1 MIESS
6 LARWSGWIAVA
17 LVVMAALVPLAHR
30 LRYVR
35 RAAPD
40 SRAIRGHVTLGI
52 ATALFA
58 FGHTLTSL
66 TALGS
71 ERATAAGNLA
81 LVPGCLAFLIIVAHV
96 GVGLQLR
103 DPKLRDRASKR
114 RTHLTTAILIALA
127 VGVHVGAL
135 LSSGA
140 P

>member
-17 LVVMAALVPLAHR
+17 LVVMAAVVPLAHR
-30 LRYVR
+30 LRHQR
-35 RAAPD
+35 RAAPE
-40 SRAIRGHVTLGI
+40 SPPIRAHVALGI
-52 ATALFA
+52 ATALFG
-58 FGHTLTSL
+58 FGHTLTAL

-81 LVPGCLAFLIIVAHV
+81 LVPGCAAFLVIVAHV

-114 RTHLTTAILIALA
+114 RTHQTTAILIALA

-135 LSSGA
+135 LASGN

>member
-17 LVVMAALVPLAHR
+17 LVVAAALMPIWQR
-30 LRYVR
+30 LRFAR
-35 RAAPD
+35 RASPD
-40 SRAIRGHVTLGI
+40 SPPMRAHVTLGI
-52 ATALFA
+52 ATALFG
-58 FGHTLTSL
+58 FGHTLTAL

-81 LVPGCLAFLIIVAHV
+81 LVPGCLAFLVIVAHV

-135 LSSGA
+135 LASGG